1 MESDSVNKLN
11 SIEETFESMD
21 GVSQNRKYYTEMV
34 EEFLKKKERRPY
46 YLVSYYDN
54 PETNNEVELLRPLT
68 DENIAE
74 INASLDDYIKKEY
87 PEEVENNGLLDAD
100 WRADIISEVIDEF
113 RDKEYLCNTNQ
124 NGDYMEIIDIDICT
138 KYYCYRIKVAIFP
151 NGMANP
157 PEFIDMKINLP
168 DDVYS
173 YLLVEFMLNS
183 ELSFN
188 KLRTKNEEVYGKIS
202 SYVDRFFHNCTYPL
216 NVPTYAVEF
225 TEIIEDAQTLLN
237 SIGSKN

>member
-11 SIEETFESMD
+11 SIEEMVEFMD

-46 YLVSYYDN
+46 YLVSYYDD
-54 PETNNEVELLRPLT
+54 PETNNEVELLKPLT

-74 INASLDDYIKKEY
+74 INTFLDAYIKENY
-87 PEEVENNGLLDAD
+87 AEEVENGGLLDTD
-100 WRADIISEVIDEF
+100 FRKDIISEVIGELSEKEF
-113 RDKEYLCNTNQ
+113 LCNTNMM
-124 NGDYMEIIDIDICT
+124 GFYMEIIGINLYN
-138 KYYCYRIKVAIFP
+138 KYYCYRIKVATFP
-151 NGMANP
+151 NGMANA
-157 PEFIDMKINLP
+157 PEIIDININLP

-237 SIGSKN
+237 SIGSKI